1 MLALLPLQFSW
12 AAVAAYCGHET
23 GQHAEHLG
31 HHEHRHADQAGLHQR
46 GQPGIAVAGV
56 VADDRQLARAA
67 AMEVSSHA
75 LAQERVNGVRFRP
88 VEIFPRGR
96 YLVTVRGDHVLA
108 LKPGPR
114 MDGTEGP
121 RALDGNH
128 LAPGLPDRCP
138 TGDGIEGG
146 AFESWFTL
154 G

>member
-1 MLALLPLQFSW
+1 M
-12 AAVAAYCGHET
+12 T
-23 GQHAEHLG
+23 
-31 HHEHRHADQAGLHQR
+31 
-46 GQPGIAVAGV
+46 V
-56 VADDRQLARAA
+56 VAQCGKPI
-67 AMEVSSHA
+67 EVLS
-75 LAQERVNGVRFRP
+75 EDPKPDEVNGVRFRP

-128 LAPGLPDRCP
+128 LAPGLPARCP
-138 TGDGIEGG
+138 TGHGLEGG
-146 AFESWFTL
+146 AFESWFHL